1 MSRKKDPV
9 ISENKGTKNFTCITF
24 TPDLKRFKMER
35 LDDDIVALFTK
46 RVYDMAGCTDQ
57 RVKVQLN
64 GTEIPIKNFKQ
75 YVDLYLKNEEN
86 KSLPKIT

>member
-1 MSRKKDPV
+1 MSRKNDPV
-9 ISENKGTKNFTCITF
+9 ITESKGTKNFTCITF
-24 TPDLKRFKMER
+24 TPDLKRFKMES
-35 LDDDIVALFTK
+35 LDEDIVGLFTK

-64 GTEIPIKNFKQ
+64 GNEIAVKNFKQ

-86 KSLPKIT
+86 